1 MRMSPA
7 GTVASMAVPNTEPPT
22 VSLRGTPYSLEAT
35 SDWMLDEVSKL
46 HSRVSLLRA
55 EGKLTEATL
64 RAYFGDK
71 RFEQVA
77 ESNAIEGSPL
87 DVGETRLAIER
98 GMTIPGHDAAYSQ
111 DAVNLSA
118 ALERM
123 VELARSATSTTNEDV
138 KDLHSLVLGGSPGAG
153 VFRSEPVVIS
163 GSPHVPP
170 SNWADVMSAMEDWEL
185 WSLDNSQAPALLR
198 AVVLHTWLTHIHPF
212 ADGNGRTS
220 RAVMNL
226 ELVRGGFP
234 SVIIRRKD
242 RLRYYDAL
250 AESDLGGDL
259 EPISGLILQ
268 RAEDALR
275 DLERV
280 AAAQQGYDRV
290 RAEFR
295 QAQIRRTAIWNDAV
309 RLLFSLV
316 ENELDGVFGESGHVS
331 TRWYDAEL
339 TVDDYVA
346 LSEGDSSGNSW
357 LVRFDAEVPGVG
369 HDRFLAWTGYRSYE
383 MRDWNGIGGGPAIF
397 WSIADPTGYRM
408 WLRDDASSPGV
419 AEMTLQLP
427 DIDQWVA
434 RMPNGEIKRLRSSA
448 VAGHVAQA
456 MASSVT
462 ASP

>member
-1 MRMSPA
+1 M
-7 GTVASMAVPNTEPPT
+7 VIPNTAPTT
-22 VSLRGTPYSLEAT
+22 VSLDGTPYSLETT
-35 SDWMLDEVSKL
+35 SAWVLDEVSKL
-46 HSRVSLLRA
+46 HARVELLRS

-64 RAYFGDK
+64 RAYFGNK

-98 GMTIPGHDAAYSQ
+98 GMTIPSHDAAFSQ

-123 VELARSATSTTNEDV
+123 VELASPDTPTTFEDV
-138 KDLHSLVLGGSPGAG
+138 RQLHELVLGGIPGAG
-153 VFRSEPVVIS
+153 ILRSQPVTIS

-170 SNWADVMSAMEDWEL
+170 STWADVISAMEEWER
-185 WSLDNSQAPALLR
+185 WSDENAQAFVLLR
-198 AVVLHTWLTHIHPF
+198 AIVLHTWLTHIHPF
-212 ADGNGRTS
+212 VDGNGRTS

-226 ELVRGGFP
+226 ELIRGGFP

-259 EPISGLILQ
+259 EPIAGLILQ

-280 AAAQQGYDRV
+280 AAARQGYDRV

-316 ENELDGVFGESGHVS
+316 EHELDDMFGEVGSVS
-331 TRWYDAEL
+331 SRWYDAEL

-346 LSEGDSSGNSW
+346 LAEEDSSGNSW

-369 HDRFLAWTGYRSYE
+369 GSRFLAWTGYRSYGVQN
-383 MRDWNGIGGGPAIF
+383 WHGIGPGPAIF
-397 WSIADPTGYRM
+397 WSVPDPTGYRM
-408 WLRDDASSPGV
+408 WSRDDSSSPGA
-419 AEMTLQLP
+419 AELTLQLP
-427 DIDQWVA
+427 DVDQWIV
-434 RMPNGEIKRLRSSA
+434 RLPDGEIRRYRPSA
-448 VAGHVAQA
+448 VARHVAQA
-456 MASSVT
+456 IATSVT
-462 ASP
+462 DP

>member
-1 MRMSPA
+1 MVTPNARPA
-7 GTVASMAVPNTEPPT
+7 T
-22 VSLRGTPYSLEAT
+22 VSLDGTPYSLEST
-35 SDWMLDEVSKL
+35 SAWVLDEVSKL
-46 HSRVSLLRA
+46 HASVELLRS

-98 GMTIPGHDAAYSQ
+98 GMTIPGHDAAFSQ

-123 VELARSATSTTNEDV
+123 VELARGNAATTFEDV
-138 KDLHSLVLGGSPGAG
+138 RQLHELVLGGTAGAG
-153 VFRSEPVVIS
+153 RFRSQPVTIS

-170 SNWADVMSAMEDWEL
+170 STWDDVMSAMEEWER
-185 WSLDNSQAPALLR
+185 WSHENARASVLLR
-198 AVVLHTWLTHIHPF
+198 AIVLHTWLTHIHPF
-212 ADGNGRTS
+212 VDGNGRTS
-220 RAVMNL
+220 RAVLNL
-226 ELVRGGFP
+226 ELIRSGFP

-259 EPISGLILQ
+259 EPIAGLILQ
-268 RAEDALR
+268 RTEDALR

-316 ENELDGVFGESGHVS
+316 EHELDDMFGEVGHVS
-331 TRWYDAEL
+331 SRWYDAEL

-346 LSEGDSSGNSW
+346 LAEDDSSGNSW

-369 HDRFLAWTGYRSYE
+369 VSRFLAWTGYRSYE
-383 MRDWNGIGGGPAIF
+383 LKNWNGIGPGPAIF
-397 WSIADPTGYRM
+397 WSVPDPTGYKA
-408 WLRDDASSPGV
+408 WSSDDLNSPGA
-419 AEMTLQLP
+419 AELTLQLP
-427 DIDQWVA
+427 DVDQWIV
-434 RMPNGEIKRLRSSA
+434 RLPDGEIRRLRPST
-448 VAGHVAQA
+448 VAGRIAQA
-456 MASSVT
+456 IASSV
-462 ASP
+462 AGR